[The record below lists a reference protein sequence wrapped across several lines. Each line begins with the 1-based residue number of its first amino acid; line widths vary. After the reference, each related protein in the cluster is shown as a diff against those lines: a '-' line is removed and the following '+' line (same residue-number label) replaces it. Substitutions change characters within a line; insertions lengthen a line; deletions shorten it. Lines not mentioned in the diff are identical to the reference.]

1 MSEPMYLQGDT
12 ISQSRMH
19 FSTMDMECECGHMTE
34 GVESQEEYHAVS
46 NETTWYAEWTCQA
59 CGEFTATEGW
69 Y

>member
-12 ISQSRMH
+12 IALSN
-19 FSTMDMECECGHMTE
+19 TYATTKDMECECGYMTE
-34 GVESQEEYHAVS
+34 GVESQEEYHKAS
-46 NETTWYAEWTCQA
+46 NETTWYVEWTCDK